1 MGRLIPL
8 LFLIDVALVA
18 AALIS
23 CLSAEETEI
32 RTLPRPAWVLI
43 IVFFP
48 LVGAIAWF
56 SAGRPHPAEADAVL
70 GRLEAFRRF
79 AKNAPAPGQS
89 ANRAHPRV
97 TAPDDDP
104 EFLRTLDLRQAQA
117 RRDREILRRWEA
129 DLRREEESGPRDQIR
144 REKGHAET
152 GAAEPEDDRP
162 ST

>member
-23 CLSAEETEI
+23 CLSAEDTEI

-56 SAGRPHPAEADAVL
+56 SAGRPHPAEQDPVL
-70 GRLEAFRRF
+70 GRLEAVRRLSRS
-79 AKNAPAPGQS
+79 APAPSPS
-89 ANRAHPRV
+89 ASRV
-97 TAPDDDP
+97 LAPDDDP
-104 EFLRTLDLRQAQA
+104 EFLRSLDLRQAQA

-129 DLRREEESGPRDQIR
+129 DLRREEESGLRDQR
-144 REKGHAET
+144 RGET
-152 GAAEPEDDRP
+152 GRFDQTGTAEPEEDRP
-162 ST
+162 GA

>member
-56 SAGRPHPAEADAVL
+56 SAGRPPPPDPDPAL
-70 GRLEAFRRF
+70 GRFGAFGRL
-79 AKNAPAPGQS
+79 AKDPPGPGRS
-89 ANRAHPRV
+89 AVRARPRV
-97 TAPDDDP
+97 AAPDDDP
-104 EFLRTLDLRQAQA
+104 EFLRSLDARQAQA

-129 DLRREEESGPRDQIR
+129 ELRREGESRS
-144 REKGHAET
+144 
-152 GAAEPEDDRP
+152 EDDRP
-162 ST
+162 GA